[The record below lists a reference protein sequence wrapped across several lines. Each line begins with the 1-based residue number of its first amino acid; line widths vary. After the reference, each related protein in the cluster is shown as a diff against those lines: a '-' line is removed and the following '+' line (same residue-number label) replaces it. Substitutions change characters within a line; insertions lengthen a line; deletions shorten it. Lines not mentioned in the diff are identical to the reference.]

1 MKNVERLAKYI
12 TKHGS
17 NSFLVHTVPETNNW
31 LICQKIENDKWAL
44 TLGNPMGNVTYNLG
58 TVTDAQHLE
67 IWEYITTVTIERKVS
82 QLAVANE
89 YKGLIYHFLKNYEN
103 KETYKKFIKKE
114 TKIGLNIKTYPK
126 ILQAWEEATRLLSIK
141 EAQNPPKTK
150 QQGPKLRKKPSRSKK
165 AVK

>member
-17 NSFLVHTVPETNNW
+17 NSFLVHTVPETSNW

-89 YKGLIYHFLKNYEN
+89 YKGLIHHFLLSNYEKEYKN
-103 KETYKKFIKKE
+103 FIKKENKKETSPKEYKKFIADWKKE
-114 TKIGLNIKTYPK
+114 
-126 ILQAWEEATRLLSIK
+126 
-141 EAQNPPKTK
+141 NPSKAK
-150 QQGPKLRKKPSRSKK
+150 QQRTKLRQRSKGPKKPLK
-165 AVK
+165 